1 MLMFQ
6 ELVTEG
12 TVARVRREAANWRD
26 QTEKYEG
33 QVLAAL
39 AEANR
44 DERVRL
50 VEGGLSGKTRRGSD
64 LMFVRSRR
72 EGARLCGP
80 DAGQLE
86 GLARDIVRRQVKRGA
101 CLAVEAIEVLEARDE
116 DRYFVRVD
124 YVYSTRK
131 QKK

>member
-1 MLMFQ
+1 MFERQ
-6 ELVTEG
+6 VMEG
-12 TVARVRREAANWRD
+12 TVAKVRGDTAGWRD

-33 QVLAAL
+33 RVRAAL

-44 DERVRL
+44 DERVQL

-64 LMFVRSRR
+64 LMFMRPRR
-72 EGARLCGP
+72 EGALLCGP
-80 DAGQLE
+80 DAGQLG

-116 DRYFVRVD
+116 DRYFVHVG